1 MTDIQTHDLQQ
12 AVLGNAKPTV
22 GYCGICR
29 ICVLERNYTR
39 HCNCPSH
46 LNKEVKQN
54 DVRYWLRENPDKTFE
69 DYRTRKFHCVIC
81 YKHILLMNRVRHEES
96 RQHINN
102 EEDWWTSDRDKFL
115 TYRRPHS
122 IITFYR
128 LQNELARHIEV
139 SASTEIHL
147 LHAVELMEDIR
158 RLYREAIVD
167 VIAHID
173 WPDRADQID
182 WDGGYREFLA
192 DLVNSKDR
200 TEWTDW
206 LDETGETA

>member
-12 AVLGNAKPTV
+12 AVLGNAEPTV
-22 GYCGICR
+22 VYCGICR
-29 ICVLERNYTR
+29 IYVLERNYVR
-39 HCNCPSH
+39 HCNCSSH
-46 LNKEVKQN
+46 LNKEVKHN
-54 DVRYWLRENPDKTFE
+54 DVRHWLRENPDKTFE
-69 DYRTRKFHCVIC
+69 DYRTRKFHCVVC
-81 YKHILLMNRVRHEES
+81 YKHILLINWVRHEES

-115 TYRRPHS
+115 TYRRSHS

-139 SASTEIHL
+139 YASNEIHS

-158 RLYREAIVD
+158 RLYREAIID
-167 VIAHID
+167 VITHID

-182 WDGGYREFLA
+182 WDDGYREFLA
-192 DLVNSKDR
+192 DLLIRK
-200 TEWTDW
+200 
-206 LDETGETA
+206 TGQNG